1 MHPHVL
7 GETADVTAESLSV
20 IFDRSWRTEEVPE
33 DRRTA
38 NVTPVF
44 GKGKKE
50 DPGNSRPLSLTS
62 VPGKVMEQLVL
73 DTISKQLE
81 EKKVIRNN
89 QHVFVKGK
97 SRSTNL
103 VVFSDSITSWVDRG
117 RAVDVI
123 YLDFSK
129 AFDTVSHDILI
140 WKLRKCG
147 IDEWMLRWVENW
159 LSSEGCDR

>member
-1 MHPHVL
+1 MQPHIL
-7 GETADVTAESLSV
+7 GEMADVTAESLSV

-33 DRRTA
+33 DQKIA
-38 NVTPVF
+38 DVTPVF

-103 VVFSDSITSWVDRG
+103 VVFSDSITSWVDGG

>member
-1 MHPHVL
+1 
-7 GETADVTAESLSV
+7 
-20 IFDRSWRTEEVPE
+20 
-33 DRRTA
+33 
-38 NVTPVF
+38 
-44 GKGKKE
+44 
-50 DPGNSRPLSLTS
+50 
-62 VPGKVMEQLVL
+62 MEQLVL
-73 DTISKQLE
+73 DTISKQLG
-81 EKKVIRNN
+81 EKRVIRNY

-97 SRSTNL
+97 SHSANL
-103 VVFSDSITSWVDRG
+103 IAFSDSITSWVDGG

>member
-1 MHPHVL
+1 
-7 GETADVTAESLSV
+7 
-20 IFDRSWRTEEVPE
+20 
-33 DRRTA
+33 
-38 NVTPVF
+38 
-44 GKGKKE
+44 
-50 DPGNSRPLSLTS
+50 
-62 VPGKVMEQLVL
+62 MEQLVL
-73 DTISKQLE
+73 DTTSKHLE

-103 VVFSDSITSWVDRG
+103 VVFSDSITSWVDGG
-117 RAVDVI
+117 RAVNVI

-129 AFDTVSHDILI
+129 AFGAVSHDILI

-159 LSSEGCDR
+159 LSSEGGDQWRSVVIRV